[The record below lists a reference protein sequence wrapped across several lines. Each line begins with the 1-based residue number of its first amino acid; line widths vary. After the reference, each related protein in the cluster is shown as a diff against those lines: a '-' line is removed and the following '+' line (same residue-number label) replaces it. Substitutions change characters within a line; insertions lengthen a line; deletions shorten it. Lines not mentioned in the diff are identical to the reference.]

1 MDKLKNFLLEKG
13 ENIDNLSDIQI
24 LQRVKQVRKGQ
35 ELIKLE
41 NEICNYCNNKFDD
54 CICSKCSKCYEI
66 ICECVDDI
74 KIITKKEQEED
85 RVREEEDRVREEEN
99 KIKEKLLKKE
109 IKRQFKEKQKL
120 IEKENKEKV
129 KKEKQKQKLIEKQK
143 KKDEKDENLL
153 LISLYS
159 HKIKLKIFLLE
170 KIIPHPKI
178 YPDIIEL
185 LILILLKNNIK
196 LKNEEKENIN
206 GIFNRIYQE
215 PVKNQ
220 KIILKCII
228 DNLIK

>member
-1 MDKLKNFLLEKG
+1 MNKLKNFLLEKG

-109 IKRQFKEKQKL
+109 IKRQFKEKQK
-120 IEKENKEKV
+120 
-129 KKEKQKQKLIEKQK
+129 